1 MDHVHDKRWHLPL
14 WFLLFSSSFPKS
26 IYGVFDVFADFQSF
40 VSFENSGSH
49 LAMSTDDRFLQQ
61 SKQIL
66 QKFAKCDPC
75 QTKLRFLMGQNAGYF
90 NKTN

>member
-1 MDHVHDKRWHLPL
+1 
-14 WFLLFSSSFPKS
+14 
-26 IYGVFDVFADFQSF
+26 
-40 VSFENSGSH
+40 
-49 LAMSTDDRFLQQ
+49 MSTDDRFLRQ